1 MSRAGTLVRA
11 CDVRVCPQSPAMLLR
26 ARPLVVCFAL
36 IAGTTCLGAAEAPLS
51 DYARVEVAPAKTS
64 IYVGSVSMTMP
75 TFTRAGSVYE
85 STYVAKVF
93 PYFFYNENGRLTVEI
108 SDDALRQLERGEPI
122 DFKGQAVREDGAP
135 RRVEGR
141 AIPADSRSGKLKV
154 RVFYSKRIELIF
166 NTTYRFPD
174 TAKPPEK
181 SPPR

>member
-1 MSRAGTLVRA
+1 MSRADTLVRA
-11 CDVRVCPQSPAMLLR
+11 CDAGVCPQSPAMIFR
-26 ARPLVVCFAL
+26 VCCQAVYLAL
-36 IAGTTCLGAAEAPLS
+36 IASTANTVAAEAPLGA
-51 DYARVEVAPAKTS
+51 YARVEVAPAKTS

-75 TFTRAGSVYE
+75 TFSRAGSAFE

-108 SDDALRQLERGEPI
+108 PDEALRQLERGEPI

-141 AIPADSRSGKLKV
+141 ATPTDARSGKLKV
-154 RVFYSKRIELIF
+154 RVFYSKRVELIF

-174 TAKPPEK
+174 AGKPAEK
-181 SPPR
+181 SP